1 VGIDSDD
8 VADYEQAVTA
18 SDSEGEQHV
27 AEYLEQ
33 WGVSYE
39 REPDVG
45 GRNPDFVVDLQGS
58 RVALEVYEPAL
69 RLTNRVG
76 SFDSVGKLQ
85 NAFRGRKGK
94 QRSAAK
100 DAGVPYVV
108 VIGSGKSSIVYDHF
122 AVMGAMFGRI
132 GVSWNLDTVT
142 GRPVSDP
149 RPAHLGGARVQP
161 GMNTGI
167 SAVALLRRFNPTLRR
182 LQDAWDADRAERSP
196 AFSESTFQDRV
207 RFLERS
213 QAIQDELERR
223 GEFDPRIRLSRL
235 IFYRNPWAVHQLPE
249 SFGGPYDDHFGVLE
263 VLDSETFYGPVAE
276 GCLRRR
282 VPR

>member
-1 VGIDSDD
+1 M
-8 VADYEQAVTA
+8 TA

-27 AEYLEQ
+27 ATYLEQ
-33 WGVSYE
+33 LGVPYE

-45 GRNPDFVVDLQGS
+45 GRNPDFVLDVDGS

-69 RLTNRVG
+69 RLTNSVG

-85 NAFRGRKGK
+85 NAFSGRKAK

-100 DAGVPYVV
+100 DEGVPYVV
-108 VIGSGKSSIVYDHF
+108 VIGSAKSSITYDHF
-122 AVMGAMFGRI
+122 AVMGVMFGRI
-132 GVSWNLDTVT
+132 GMSWELDTVT
-142 GRPVSDP
+142 GLPASDA

-161 GMNTGI
+161 QMNTGI

-213 QAIQDELERR
+213 QAIQDELTCR
-223 GEFDPRIRLSRL
+223 GEFNPGVQLSRL
-235 IFYRNPWAVHQLPE
+235 IVYRNPWAVHQLPM

-263 VLDSETFYGPVAE
+263 VVDGETFYGLVAE
-276 GCLRRR
+276 GFLRLR